1 MDAQLGSNESL
12 RVAAPEMDTARSE
25 VGVLLRAGAYDEL
38 ARLLAA
44 RPTAGTG
51 EAAVLGAARQLCLAC
66 VELRGEQDN
75 HRQAMER
82 VARLEDDT
90 RRRIEQLL
98 EPIWEVPPGGPV
110 AGAPPVNRWQALWR
124 RIVLALQPRETE
136 RAQTIGA
143 MPLPSPARDDL
154 PLSPAGPPVADE
166 SLPPPTEL
174 PAPAADAPG
183 RDDTPAADLHVYCLG
198 RFRVFRGDRAVDE
211 WTGNKSR
218 SLFKYL
224 LIHRAAPVHAE
235 LLLDAFWRDSTPEA
249 ARRSLYQTVYLVR
262 QTFQAAGADRPV
274 VIQSNGGY
282 QLNPELA
289 VWVDSDAFLCRYRE
303 GVAAAP
309 GEGVAHV
316 ADNAMIAALQAAET
330 LYEGDFL
337 AEDLYEEWPVAR
349 REELRDAYLDLL
361 DRLSRHFY
369 DTGEDGLCVV
379 YCRKLL
385 EIDACREDIHRRLM
399 RVFARRGERTLAL
412 RQYHRCVDA
421 LRSELDVEP
430 LAETVSLYE
439 KILENG
445 FHFRP
450 VPDLRGN

>member
-1 MDAQLGSNESL
+1 VDVQLGYNETL

-25 VGVLLRAGAYDEL
+25 VAALLRAGAYDEL

-44 RPTAGTG
+44 RRTAGTG

-66 VELRGEQDN
+66 VELRGEQDD

-82 VARLEDDT
+82 MVRLEDDT

-98 EPIWEVPPGGPV
+98 EPLWEASPGGP
-110 AGAPPVNRWQALWR
+110 ATDAPPMNRWQALWR
-124 RIVLALQPRETE
+124 RIALALQPREAESAPT
-136 RAQTIGA
+136 AGA
-143 MPLPSPARDDL
+143 AVAPSPARDDL
-154 PLSPAGPPVADE
+154 PLSPAAPPIAAE
-166 SLPPPTEL
+166 SLPSPNEL
-174 PAPAADAPG
+174 SAPAADAPG
-183 RDDTPAADLHVYCLG
+183 RSGTPAADLHVYCLG
-198 RFRVFRGDRAVDE
+198 RFRVFHGDRAVDE

-274 VIQSNGGY
+274 VIQANGGY
-282 QLNPELA
+282 QLNPELD

-303 GVAAAP
+303 GIDAP
-309 GEGVAHV
+309 GEAAAHSG
-316 ADNAMIAALQAAET
+316 MIAALQAAET

-412 RQYHRCVDA
+412 RQYHRCVEA
-421 LRSELDVEP
+421 LRAELDVEP